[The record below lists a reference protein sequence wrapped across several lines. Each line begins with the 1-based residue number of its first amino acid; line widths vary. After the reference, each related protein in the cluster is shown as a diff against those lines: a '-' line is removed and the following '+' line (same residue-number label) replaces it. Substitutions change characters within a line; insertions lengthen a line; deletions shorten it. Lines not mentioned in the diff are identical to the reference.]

1 MVETKLR
8 TYIGI
13 LAAFAVTLAAS
24 WTYWYSAT
32 TEVRFV
38 LGAAVFAVLLV
49 LADAFP
55 IRVSEHSEI
64 STVEIGMLA
73 AVVMLG
79 PLWATVAA
87 VPYAL
92 LVGKRD

>member
-1 MVETKLR
+1 LQAAENLVETKLR

-24 WTYWYSAT
+24 WIYRYGETA
-32 TEVRFV
+32 EVRFM

-55 IRVSEHSEI
+55 VRVSEHGDL
-64 STVEIGMLA
+64 STVEIGLLA
-73 AVVMLG
+73 AEG
-79 PLWATVAA
+79 WAS
-87 VPYAL
+87 YGL
-92 LVGKRD
+92 